1 MIGVSLRVLIV
12 PVTVVGL
19 TRAAPTLATGGRL
32 FSPDLF
38 LLQYNKTYDK
48 SCISSYSFKWKY
60 LMNGGTVWALTCCAL
75 KLSFPP
81 WVEFIMLIPGLTIEE
96 DNVAKFSLPKNLYQH
111 TNSKYFCGLPSQSL
125 SGVSEVEQ
133 GRAGC
138 ARTSCCLNS
147 CYRNQPHSALLLSA
161 LTMLLF
167 RNSEYLLQSV

>member
-12 PVTVVGL
+12 PVTVVRL

-81 WVEFIMLIPGLTIEE
+81 WVEFFMLIPGLTIEK
-96 DNVAKFSLPKNLYQH
+96 DNVAKFSLPKNWYQH
-111 TNSKYFCGLPSQSL
+111 TNSKYFLRTPLP
-125 SGVSEVEQ
+125 VSERRVRS
-133 GRAGC
+133 GAGEGWLC
-138 ARTSCCLNS
+138 TDQLLS
-147 CYRNQPHSALLLSA
+147 QLLLPEPA
-161 LTMLLF
+161 AFCTTF
-167 RNSEYLLQSV
+167 VCTNNAAF